1 MLPGYRKKTKFVPT
15 VRDSTGFTT
24 MNNVVD
30 AIKDMTSAE
39 EFYEIEPAEVL
50 KCFVDPEDNDF
61 PQTTDVD
68 GVTTIDLAMLGA
80 VSVRL
85 LHSQKEGESIDK
97 LVKPISQHIV
107 QYPLKGE
114 VVNVAQYN
122 GELYYHNPLNL
133 YGNVNLNRL
142 PFKSGEGK
150 VFPAFTKFNR
160 KINPEQGD
168 TVFQGR
174 FGQSLHFGSDRNF
187 VKPFAKLTVGQA
199 QDDNRL
205 IAKDAFQGFPHR
217 TSINLD
223 EASIWVTT
231 NGHVPL
237 KTAAPSAMKPSYLG
251 GRLSSLIAMNSDS
264 IALNAK
270 GLGNTDKKPYSPG
283 GDIHA
288 YAARNINICANT
300 SINLETE
307 YGSIHLGAGLG
318 IADNP
323 VVKGKELRD
332 FLTDLIDKMVI
343 YADFMGGAKKD
354 ADKLTASKNFKKSM
368 DTLKEKLGESAD
380 FFSKKVYLVNDHNPP
395 DVSEPQIDNKVSD
408 SGDDNNQPSF
418 FPDEKWETVAYYDDD
433 DVEFDED

>member
-1 MLPGYRKKTKFVPT
+1 MLPGYRKRTKFVPT
-15 VRDSTGFTT
+15 QRDSTGFVTL
-24 MNNVVD
+24 NNVVD
-30 AIKDMTSAE
+30 TIKDMTSAE

-50 KCFVDPEDNDF
+50 KCHVDPKDADF
-61 PQTTDVD
+61 PTTTNNDGDVI
-68 GVTTIDLAMLGA
+68 VNLSMLG
-80 VSVRL
+80 SLKVRL
-85 LHSQKEGESIDK
+85 LHSQKTGESVDV

-122 GELYYHNPLNL
+122 GELYYYNPLNL

-142 PFKSGEGK
+142 PFRSGEGK
-150 VFPAFTKFNR
+150 VFPALTKFNR
-160 KINPEQGD
+160 KILPQQGD
-168 TVFQGR
+168 TIFQGR
-174 FGQSLHFGSDRNF
+174 FGQSLHFGSDKNF
-187 VKPFAKLTVGQA
+187 VKPFIKLTAGQA
-199 QDDNRL
+199 ADENRV
-205 IAKDAFQGFPHR
+205 IAKDAFQGFPHK

-237 KTAAPSAMKPSYLG
+237 KTAAPSVMKPSLLG
-251 GRLSSLIAMNSDS
+251 GRLSSVITMNSDS

-270 GLGNTDKKPYSPG
+270 GLGNTDKKPYAPG

-300 SINLETE
+300 SINLESE
-307 YGSIHLGAGLG
+307 YGTIHLGAGLG
-318 IADNP
+318 IANNP
-323 VVKGKELRD
+323 MVKGKELND
-332 FLTDLIDKMVI
+332 FLTTLIDKMVT
-343 YADFMGGAKKD
+343 YVDFIGGGGTRKD
-354 ADKLTASKNFKKSM
+354 REDATANFLKDMS
-368 DTLKEKLGESAD
+368 TLKEKLGESAD

-418 FPDEKWETVAYYDDD
+418 FSDEKWETVAYYDDD